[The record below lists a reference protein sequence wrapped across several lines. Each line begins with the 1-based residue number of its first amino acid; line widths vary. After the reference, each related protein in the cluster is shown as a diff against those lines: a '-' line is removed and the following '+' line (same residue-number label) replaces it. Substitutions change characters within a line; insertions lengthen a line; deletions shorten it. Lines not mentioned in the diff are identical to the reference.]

1 MDRAAGADLIRR
13 GRTLPRQTA
22 DRLWSDLV
30 AGRARSGDRLP
41 SERELAERYRVS
53 RVTVRTAL
61 AGLADRGL
69 LSVTPAR
76 GWQVEVDTGPVGEDV
91 GHTVQGFADY
101 AAERGLTAR
110 SAVLRQVTR
119 AATVAEA
126 DRLQIA
132 PGAVLFEMRRL
143 RFLDDVVVAVEHN
156 RLPLALCPA
165 LATADF
171 HTASLYAVLRENDPP
186 QLPRVADYSVEA
198 RYATDEERA
207 LLEIEGE
214 VPMLVADQLT
224 YNQQGR
230 ALEWT
235 TQVFRGDRY
244 RFRASIT
251 D

>member
-1 MDRAAGADLIRR
+1 MPR
-13 GRTLPRQTA
+13 GSLLAEGQSLPAWTA
-22 DRLWSDLV
+22 DRLWSDVV

-41 SERELAERYRVS
+41 SERALAERYGVS
-53 RVTVRTAL
+53 RVTVRSALGDL
-61 AGLADRGL
+61 AGRGL
-69 LSVTPAR
+69 VSVSPAR
-76 GWQVEVDTGPVGEDV
+76 GWTVEVDTGPVADDV

-101 AAERGLTAR
+101 AAERGLAAR
-110 SAVLRQVTR
+110 SAVLAQGTR
-119 AATVAEA
+119 AATVVEAE
-126 DRLQIA
+126 RLQVA
-132 PGAVLFEMRRL
+132 PGSRLFAMRRL
-143 RFLDDVVVAVEHN
+143 RFLDDVVVALEVN

-165 LATADF
+165 LATTDF
-171 HTASLYAVLRENDPP
+171 HHASLYAVLRRNDPP

-198 RYATDEERA
+198 RYADAEERA